1 MQDKEEIYSIMA
13 EAEHKTVHVVTTDG
27 ETYTGYID
35 VFESR
40 SDNQEDEEPFKGCGS
55 IILVTGDNSGVCLFE
70 YDITAI
76 EAIE

>member
-13 EAEHKTVHVVTTDG
+13 EAEQKTVRVVTTDG
-27 ETYTGYID
+27 MTYSGYID

-40 SDNQEDEEPFKGCGS
+40 SDNGEDDEPFKGVGS

-70 YDITAI
+70 YEIVAI
-76 EAIE
+76 EIIG